1 MSGGS
6 EVRRDDMGLVYLSL
20 IPVLAGL
27 VALIWYL
34 DHTLISYNGL
44 KWVWLQLQVFD
55 LPFRPSWAG
64 SIRAEAAALAA
75 NASTVTFAQL
85 VTVMN
90 KAGYFFVWIP
100 ILFAVQGFRKAVQHP
115 ANKTRRR
122 ITAATLPWIM
132 SKHSPAVIPTLYYG
146 DLLNEDPEEHRSSI
160 NPEEWVKKHGLL
172 VNGRLDRGRARELL
186 VADLGDPIS
195 SISELKPHERAL
207 FAVFGSRL
215 FSNGKDLAK
224 AQQLLDDLNRS
235 CHKGTFQGMRGY
247 PDLSIADKLFAKYSK
262 HPEVVDWLSRHPYP
276 RSLLHS
282 MHKVATGSGKLPS
295 SHFRWLKGMDR
306 ALWYALNTTGRKAPF
321 QESSAVFTQAMWE
334 EYAADIG
341 YRLTEPFVDDAIDG
355 LEKYLVKI
363 GLVAPINIE
372 A

>member
-6 EVRRDDMGLVYLSL
+6 EIRRDDMGLVYLSL

-27 VALIWYL
+27 VAFIWYL
-34 DHTLISYNGL
+34 DHTAISYNGL
-44 KWVWLQLQVFD
+44 KWVWLQLQLFD
-55 LPFRPSWAG
+55 LPFLPAWAG
-64 SIRAEAAALAA
+64 AIRADAARLASD
-75 NASTVTFAQL
+75 ASSVTFMEL

-100 ILFAVQGFRKAVQHP
+100 IVLSVLGLRKAVNHP

-122 ITAATLPWIM
+122 ITASTLPWIM
-132 SKHSPAVIPTLYYG
+132 AKHSPAVIPTLYYG

-160 NPEEWVKKHGLL
+160 NPEEWVKQHGLL
-172 VNGRLDRGRARELL
+172 VNGKLDRDRTRELL
-186 VADLGDPIS
+186 VADLGTPIR
-195 SISELKPHERAL
+195 SISELQPHERAL
-207 FAVFGSRL
+207 FAVFGARL

-224 AQQLLDDLNRS
+224 AQELLDELNRS
-235 CHKGTFQGMRGY
+235 CHKGTHKGKRGY
-247 PDLSIADKLFAKYSK
+247 PDLSIADKAFAKYSK
-262 HPEVVDWLSRHPYP
+262 HHEVADWVRRHPYP
-276 RSLLHS
+276 RSLLHA
-282 MHKVATGSGKLPS
+282 MHKVAMKSGKLPS

-306 ALWYALNTTGRKAPF
+306 PLWYALNTTGRKAPF
-321 QESSAVFTQAMWE
+321 QESSAVFTQTMWE

-363 GLVAPINIE
+363 GLVAPEQTE